1 MKLEKITS
9 MGAEIVNNCTQEN
22 KISQAKLNIE
32 EILDAENHLIK
43 EIQKKEFKEGYSS
56 LIKKNLPTR
65 SKLLCLCPKLDS
77 EGVTTA
83 DGQWTFAEFLPFNV
97 RYPMILP

>member
-1 MKLEKITS
+1 

-43 EIQKKEFKEGYSS
+43 EMQKKEFKEEYSS
-56 LIKKNLPTR
+56 LIKKESPTYCVFVQNLIV
-65 SKLLCLCPKLDS
+65 KELQQQMANGLLQSFCLS
-77 EGVTTA
+77 MYV
-83 DGQWTFAEFLPFNV
+83 
-97 RYPMILP
+97 ILSVG